1 MKGSQHL
8 HKEHFG
14 AIGGFRPEGDH
25 GEKENGY
32 MFKPKDVDWYKA
44 KGCEEVKVCAG
55 EGDLIR
61 E

>member
-1 MKGSQHL
+1 MKSL
-8 HKEHFG
+8 YEHDDNPCVYW
-14 AIGGFRPEGDH
+14 AGFRPEGDH